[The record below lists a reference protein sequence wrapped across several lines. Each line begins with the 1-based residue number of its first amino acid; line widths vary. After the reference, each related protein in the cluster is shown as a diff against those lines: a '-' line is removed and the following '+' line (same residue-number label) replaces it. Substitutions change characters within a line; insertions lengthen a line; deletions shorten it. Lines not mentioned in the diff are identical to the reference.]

1 MVPWDGFEPSSPGPQ
16 PSVLPDKLLTA
27 SIAFYSSYYNTK
39 NSKSQYPNFL
49 FTIDFSFNL

>member
-27 SIAFYSSYYNTK
+27 SIAF
-39 NSKSQYPNFL
+39 
-49 FTIDFSFNL
+49 FTVIIITQKTQKVNI